1 VPHVDATRF
10 EEVAP
15 ESYVRWKIV
24 PPRMAQAT
32 EVQINMNTMAAILFV
47 ISFYSLT
54 VVVPT

>member
-1 VPHVDATRF
+1 
-10 EEVAP
+10 
-15 ESYVRWKIV
+15 
-24 PPRMAQAT
+24 MAQAT